1 MTIQAYVPA
10 SIADLDLR
18 LSGTTVAAVSD
29 AESQIAA
36 AQEHAD
42 RAGVSTIAA
51 QLLRSEAIAS
61 SQIEGID
68 TPSQRSL
75 AKALFAAE
83 HGAPVRLSAPA
94 AATIANVRAV
104 RDAYRDAASASAPFS
119 VDDLIRTHVALAQA
133 DRHLA
138 AVAGQVRDRQ
148 NWIGRDPLTP
158 ANADF
163 VPPPA
168 RLVADLLDDLCAFMG
183 RTDLPPL
190 LQAAV
195 AHAQFETIHPFADG
209 NGRVGR
215 ALIGIAICR
224 GGLARDVL
232 PPTSLVLARERREY
246 IDGLTAWRFEPDGP
260 DRWVTLLAR
269 AAERAAIA
277 TIALADDIA
286 ALQVRWRELSSHRR
300 SDSAAAAII
309 DALPA
314 HPILN
319 VADAAML
326 TGRSEQRA
334 RVALNQLEADGVLA
348 QVTLGRRN
356 RAWESVGLFALVDR
370 MESELS
376 GGAIVAGGT
385 GRGMISW

>member
-1 MTIQAYVPA
+1 VTIRAYVPA
-10 SIADLDLR
+10 PIGDLDLR
-18 LSGTTVAAVSD
+18 VGGTTVAAVSD

-83 HGAPVRLSAPA
+83 HGSPIRLSASA

-104 RDAYRDAASASAPFS
+104 RDAYRDAASTTEPFS
-119 VDDLIRTHVALAQA
+119 IDDLVQTHVALAQA

-138 AVAGQVRDRQ
+138 AVAGRIRDRQ

-168 RLVADLLDDLCAFMG
+168 RLVADLLDDLCAFMR

-190 LQAAV
+190 VQAAV

-269 AAERAAIA
+269 AAERAALA

-286 ALQVRWRELSSHRR
+286 ALQARWREMSSHRR
-300 SDSAAAAII
+300 SDSAAAAIV

-319 VADAAML
+319 AADAAAL

-334 RVALNQLEADGVLA
+334 RAALNQLEADGVLA

-370 MESELS
+370 MEHELS
-376 GGAIVAGGT
+376 GGAIAAGGT
-385 GRGMISW
+385 A

>member
-10 SIADLDLR
+10 PIADLDLR
-18 LSGTTVAAVSD
+18 LGGTTVAAISD
-29 AESQIAA
+29 AESQIVA

-83 HGAPVRLSAPA
+83 HGASVRLSAPA

-104 RDAYRDAASASAPFS
+104 RESYRDAASATEPFS

-138 AVAGQVRDRQ
+138 AVAGRIRDRQ

-168 RLVADLLDDLCAFMG
+168 RLVADLLDDLCAFMR

-190 LQAAV
+190 AQAAV

-246 IDGLTAWRFEPDGP
+246 VDGLTAWRFEPDGP
-260 DRWVTLLAR
+260 DRWITLLAR
-269 AAERAAIA
+269 AAERAALA

-286 ALQVRWRELSSHRR
+286 ALQARWHEMSSHRR

-309 DALPA
+309 EALPA

-319 VADAAML
+319 AADAAAL

-334 RVALNQLEADGVLA
+334 RTALNQLEADGVLA

-370 MESELS
+370 MERELS
-376 GGAIVAGGT
+376 GGAIAAGGT
-385 GRGMISW
+385 GRGMISE